1 MTKSTKVKKKK
12 GIGMDYTGKFRG
24 RPTKPKNIG

>member
-12 GIGMDYTGKFRG
+12 GTGMDYTSKFRDG
-24 RPTKPKNIG
+24 PTKPKNTG

>member
-12 GIGMDYTGKFRG
+12 GTGMNYTGKFRDG
-24 RPTKPKNIG
+24 PTKPKNTG